1 VSDIQQCIGILK
13 IDKTVVMKILRT
25 YLVLLGLLLVAGVK
39 GQDLS
44 GIKGEKP
51 FKMSGNISLGSF
63 FYNAGGI
70 DARQQP
76 YGYSLGANLNFN
88 IYGVAIPFY
97 ASFNEQG
104 SAFQHP
110 FNRYGISPRYKW
122 IQAHIGWRSMSM
134 SQFSLSNT
142 TFLGGG
148 LELKPGKFRFAAMYG
163 NVKQP
168 AELQNINFT
177 RPQFERRAMAVKIG
191 VGTDKN
197 FFDFIVFKA
206 KDDTLS
212 LHEPDSIQDLV
223 PAYENLVLGVKNK
236 MTFAKDKLVFNFDAS
251 FSAFSNNIRYPS
263 VQIINDDKYQWV
275 NSIFNPN
282 ISTSFNYAGE
292 TDLTYRHK
300 FFSLGVKYRR
310 VMPDFKSLGSEY
322 ILNDVEAVTVN
333 PAVSLFN
340 GKAMLSGSVG
350 TQRNN
355 LDGNRMS
362 TNERMISS
370 VNLSLNPSPYWGI
383 MFGYSNYTF
392 QQQVIIDSLYN
403 DSMVINQLN
412 QNYNVVPRLTMIKD
426 NFIHNLVLTANYQI
440 LNDRNDITANTGSNT
455 MLLTNLMYSM
465 MVKKTGLN
473 LRVGA
478 TYFSFNSGLININ
491 RLGINFGAGKK
502 FLKNKMRTNITV
514 SYNKQNE
521 TYSNST
527 FITLNGSINYQVL
540 KKTSLGLQFYYSN
553 VNSTSRAYN
562 EQRVQLRVS
571 QSF

>member
-1 VSDIQQCIGILK
+1 MKSIK
-13 IDKTVVMKILRT
+13 I
-25 YLVLLGLLLVAGVK
+25 YWVLLALFLAIGVR

-44 GIKGEKP
+44 NIKDEKP

-63 FYNAGGI
+63 FYNANGI

-76 YGYSLGANLNFN
+76 FGYSLGANLNFN
-88 IYGVAIPFY
+88 IYGIAIPFY

-104 SAFQHP
+104 GAFQHP

-163 NVKQP
+163 KVKQP

-177 RPQFERRAMAVKIG
+177 RPQFERKAMAVKIG

-197 FFDFIVFKA
+197 YFDFIVFKA

-236 MTFAKDKLVFNFDAS
+236 LTFAKDKLVFNFDAS
-251 FSAFSNNIRYPS
+251 FSAFSHNIRYPS
-263 VQIINDDKYQWV
+263 IQIIDNSQYDWV
-275 NSIFNPN
+275 NSVFNPN
-282 ISTSFNYAGE
+282 ITSSFNYAGE

-300 FFSLGVKYRR
+300 YFSIGTKYRR
-310 VMPDFKSLGSEY
+310 VMPDFKTLGSEY
-322 ILNDVEAVTVN
+322 ILSDVEAITVN
-333 PAVSLFN
+333 PSVSLFN
-340 GKAMLSGSVG
+340 GRAIVSGSVG

-355 LDGNRMS
+355 LDGSRMS

-383 MFGYSNYTF
+383 MLGYSNYTF

-403 DSMVINQLN
+403 DSMVVNQLN
-412 QNYNVVPRLTMIKD
+412 QNYNVVPRLTLIKD

-440 LNDRNDITANTGSNT
+440 LDDQNDVTANVGSNT

-465 MVKKTGLN
+465 MVKKMGLS
-473 LRVGA
+473 LRAGA
-478 TYFSFNSGLININ
+478 SYFSFNSGLINIT
-491 RLGINFGAGKK
+491 RMGINVGAGKK

-514 SYNKQNE
+514 SYNKQDE

-527 FITLNGSINYQVL
+527 FFTLNGSINYQVF

-553 VNSTSRAYN
+553 ISSTSRAYD